1 MASAE
6 LFTKLKS
13 VDPDDTQIHHDFTR
27 GDTEAVIDTDRETR
41 QRGEPRVGLWF
52 WAIE

>member
-1 MASAE
+1 MASVA

-13 VDPDDTQIHHDFTR
+13 EDQDDTQICHEFTG
-27 GDTEAVIDTDRETR
+27 GDTEAVIDKDRETT
-41 QRGEPRVGLWF
+41 QRREPRVGLWF

>member
-1 MASAE
+1 MASVA
-6 LFTKLKS
+6 LFTKSKS
-13 VDPDDTQIHHDFTR
+13 VDQDDTQIHHDFTR
-27 GDTEAVIDTDRETR
+27 GDTEAVIDKDRETR

>member
-1 MASAE
+1 MASVT
-6 LFTKLKS
+6 LFIKLKS
-13 VDPDDTQIHHDFTR
+13 VDQDDHDFTR
-27 GDTEAVIDTDRETR
+27 GDTEAVIDKDRETR

>member
-1 MASAE
+1 MASVA
-6 LFTKLKS
+6 LFTKSKS
-13 VDPDDTQIHHDFTR
+13 VDQDDTQIYHDFTR
-27 GDTEAVIDTDRETR
+27 GDTEAVIDKDRETR